1 MSREIVS
8 SAIPDIKE
16 TIVIEDS
23 SGEKNTTELYQEIK
37 QYAIEK
43 EIDIHKIVFQMG
55 ESGETNKNIF
65 TFSAKGPSD
74 YSYIPLP
81 TDDPTHFYDASE
93 LTTEDL
99 FAGFYALTEKAP
111 ATIVE
116 DFYGRGMK
124 IQHESAGIFRYL
136 IFGVFLKT
144 GNLFVVLV
152 LCTITALLFY
162 KFSQRKKVGIL
173 QFLGQKPA
181 KLIMRDAVF
190 DTSVILL
197 IFLIF
202 SLLYPLLFSIFL
214 WLSAG
219 AILVTLGLN
228 VASSA
233 LAYNTGTISDRIKG
247 RKPYK
252 QLNFFNFFVKAVLFA
267 FMVFNTASITTQQA
281 ELKQLT
287 EQFSVWQGSPDY
299 YSLEFSVGTSLIADY
314 AIPDRETR
322 MREEAK
328 INQRLL
334 PLLEK
339 SEKSGALLVHNNEIV
354 QSPSATLY
362 TDTRSMLTVNHNYLS
377 AAAILDTNE
386 AAITALDKNYFYI
399 LIPENEK
406 ENEQRIVEEA
416 EDRIL
421 LYQNFYAELSD
432 GYQGDLKVLYTKSNQ
447 QVFNYNHRY
456 PELGISDNPVILV
469 LDLSLIQPNIEVWIS
484 DITGGYYLFADA
496 EEVKDFIKKNDME
509 KDFFSLTAVKD
520 SIYQEIQQAQS
531 DYFIT
536 WIMLVL
542 LFLSFIAIE
551 LYITL
556 VYFEANRKKLF
567 LRFIFGDRFF
577 SRYAAYFLS
586 VTGISAAAGI
596 GLVIWKNEL
605 LPWALFFLAFE
616 VLLLIL
622 TTGLTEKR
630 MRLEVIKND

>member
-1 MSREIVS
+1 
-8 SAIPDIKE
+8 
-16 TIVIEDS
+16 
-23 SGEKNTTELYQEIK
+23 
-37 QYAIEK
+37 
-43 EIDIHKIVFQMG
+43 
-55 ESGETNKNIF
+55 KNIF
-65 TFSAKGPSD
+65 TFSAKGQSD
-74 YSYIPLP
+74 YSYTPLP
-81 TDDPTHFYDASE
+81 TDDPTNFYDASE

-116 DFYGRGMK
+116 DFYNRGMK
-124 IQHESAGIFRYL
+124 IKHESAGIFRYL

-162 KFSQRKKVGIL
+162 KFSQRKKIGIL
-173 QFLGQKPA
+173 QFLGQRPA
-181 KLIMRDAVF
+181 KLIVSDVLF
-190 DTSVILL
+190 DTTVILL
-197 IFLIF
+197 LFLVF
-202 SLLYPLLFSIFL
+202 SLIYPLLFSVFL
-214 WLSAG
+214 WLSIG
-219 AILVTLGLN
+219 AFLVCLGLN
-228 VASSA
+228 IVFSA
-233 LAYNTGTISDRIKG
+233 LAYNIGTISDRIKG

-252 QLNFFNFFVKAVLFA
+252 QLNFFNFLVKAVLFA
-267 FMVFNTASITTQQA
+267 FIVFNTASLTTQQA
-281 ELKQLT
+281 ELKQLK

-299 YSLEFSVGTSLIADY
+299 YSLEFSVGTSLIVDFS
-314 AIPDRETR
+314 IPDRETR
-322 MREEAK
+322 RREEAK

-354 QSPSATLY
+354 HSPSANFY
-362 TDTRSMLTVNHNYLS
+362 TDKRSMLTVNHNFLS
-377 AAAILDTNE
+377 VANILDTNE

-406 ENEQRIVEEA
+406 ENEQRIVEEV

-456 PELGISDNPVILV
+456 PELGISDNPIILV

-484 DITGGYYLFADA
+484 DITGGYYLFTDA
-496 EEVKDFIKKNDME
+496 EEVKDFIKENDME

-520 SIYQEIQQAQS
+520 AMYHELQQAQS

-536 WIMLVL
+536 WILLVL

-556 VYFEANRKKLF
+556 VYFEANRKRLF
-567 LRFIFGDRFF
+567 LRFIFGDHFF
-577 SRYAAYFLS
+577 SRYAEYFLS
-586 VTGISAAAGI
+586 VIGLSAAVGAAM
-596 GLVIWKNEL
+596 VIWKEEL
-605 LPWALFFLAFE
+605 FPWVLFFLAFE
-616 VLLLIL
+616 LCLLIC
-622 TTGLTEKR
+622 TTWITEKR